1 MQRVNR
7 LQSEQEDG
15 MQLDDPIDF
24 SHPCKHV
31 THSTPKVV
39 HRPPPGCEEC
49 MKIGSSWVHLRVCL
63 SCGKV
68 GCCDDSPNRH
78 ATAHYKQ
85 SHHPIIASG
94 EVGET
99 WAYCYADAQFLSEG

>member
-1 MQRVNR
+1 MH
-7 LQSEQEDG
+7 SDA
-15 MQLDDPIDF
+15 PIDF
-24 SHPCKHV
+24 SHPCAHV
-31 THSTPKVV
+31 TESTPKTV

-49 MKIGSSWVHLRVCL
+49 LKIGSGWVHLRVCL

-68 GCCDDSPNRH
+68 GCCDDSPHRH

-85 SHHPIIASG
+85 SHHPLIASG

-99 WAYCYADAQFLSEG
+99 WAYCYADDQFLSEG